1 MVGGFRGVVGLLDR
15 IGVYD
20 IVLPFLL
27 VFTIVFAILEKT
39 KIFGVEKIKDQEVT
53 KKNINA
59 MVALIIAFLVVASTK
74 LVAVINE
81 VMANVVLLIILSVS
95 FLILVGSFHGD
106 KPFSL
111 ETMPGWAMFFMILM
125 FIGIVLIFLNALGWL
140 QRIFELIENFDQD
153 WAATLIFL
161 IITIAFIIYITYDR
175 KPKKEEE
182 KK

>member
-1 MVGGFRGVVGLLDR
+1 MAEVFRGVVSLLDR

-27 VFTIVFAILEKT
+27 VFTIIFAILEKT
-39 KIFGVEKIKDQEVT
+39 RIFGVEKIKDQEIT

-59 MVALIIAFLVVASTK
+59 MVALIVAFLVVASTS

-81 VMANVVLLIILSVS
+81 VMANVVLLVILSIC

-111 ETMPGWAMFFMILM
+111 ENTGWAPLFMVLM
-125 FIGIVLIFLNALGWL
+125 FIGIVVIFLNALGWL
-140 QRIFELIENFDQD
+140 QLLLELIKNFDQD

-161 IITIAFIIYITYDR
+161 IITIAFIIYITSER
-175 KPKKEEE
+175 KPMKDKDE